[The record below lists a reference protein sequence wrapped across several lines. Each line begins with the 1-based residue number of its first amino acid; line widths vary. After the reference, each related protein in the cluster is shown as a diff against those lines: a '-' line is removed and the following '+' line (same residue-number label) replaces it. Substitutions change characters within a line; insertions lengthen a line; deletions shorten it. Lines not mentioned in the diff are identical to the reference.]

1 MASVNIERRTRR
13 WQEQRWILDAI
24 IRTVGPEWDQGR
36 IESRSKTGGPAA
48 EGDYKAAARRM
59 RKFDDIHREFAA
71 AARKREARAR
81 EFERQGRAIAA
92 RESYMAAA
100 MLWASACWPV
110 FEEGER
116 LSGYEE
122 RMNACYA
129 KYIKFAPHPIR
140 RVEIPFGN
148 KFLPAYLHLPRK
160 PVNGEKFPIVFYCGG
175 MDGSKENMVSLYG
188 DRFMERGMAVLAIDG
203 PGQAEAVSRGL
214 YFTPENWEK
223 CALSVYDFL
232 SKQPNIDIN
241 KLVIRGSSFGSFW
254 GTVAAATLG
263 NKVKGY
269 VTTGLCQEP
278 GAWQIFNMASPTFKV
293 RFMFMSGYDDEQE
306 FDRFCKKIDLT
317 PYMPKIKCP
326 YAVITGEN
334 EQLSPLEYTE
344 KLFELIKAPKRMVVY
359 EGANHSV
366 TGAPSAENGEDRN
379 TMVADFLLD
388 RANGKPMK
396 SERIWIDSS
405 GRATA
410 TPFKKAPAQTGK
422 AAKRKR

>member
-1 MASVNIERRTRR
+1 MASINVERRTAR

-48 EGDYKAAARRM
+48 ESDYRSAARRM

-71 AARKREARAR
+71 AAKKREARAR
-81 EFERQGRAIAA
+81 DFERQGRRVAA

-100 MLWASACWPV
+100 MLWASSCWPI

-116 LSGYEE
+116 LSAYEE

-129 KYIKFAPHPIR
+129 RYIKFAGHPIR

-148 KFLPAYLHLPRK
+148 GKFLPAYLHLPRK
-160 PVNGEKFPIVFYCGG
+160 PAPGEKFPIVFYCGG
-175 MDGSKENMVSLYG
+175 MDGSKENMVALYG
-188 DRFMERGMAVLAIDG
+188 DRFMERDVAVLAIDG
-203 PGQAEAVSRGL
+203 PGQAESVSRGI

-223 CALSVYDFL
+223 CAEAVYAFL
-232 SKQPNIDIN
+232 SKEPAIDIS

-254 GTVAAATLG
+254 GTVVAATLG
-263 NKVKGY
+263 SRAKGY

-293 RFMFMSGYDDEQE
+293 RFMFMSGIDDEAA

-326 YAVITGEN
+326 YMVIVGEN
-334 EQLSPLEYTE
+334 EQLSPIDYTE
-344 KLFELIKAPKRMVVY
+344 KLYELIKAPKRLIVF

-366 TGAPSAENGEDRN
+366 AGAPSAENGEDRN
-379 TMVADFLLD
+379 TMLADWLLD
-388 RANGKPMK
+388 RISGKPMK
-396 SERIWIDSS
+396 SERSWVDSS
-405 GRATA
+405 GRMTSE
-410 TPFKKAPAQTGK
+410 PFAKTKRSAKK
-422 AAKRKR
+422 R

>member
-1 MASVNIERRTRR
+1 MASINVERRTSR

-48 EGDYKAAARRM
+48 ESDYKSAARRM

-71 AARKREARAR
+71 AAKKREARAR
-81 EFERQGRAIAA
+81 EFERQGRRVAA

-100 MLWASACWPV
+100 MLWASSCWPV
-110 FEEGER
+110 FEECER
-116 LSGYEE
+116 LSAYEE

-129 KYIKFAPHPIR
+129 KYIKFAGHPIK

-148 KFLPAYLHLPRK
+148 GKFLPAYLHLPRK
-160 PVNGEKFPIVFYCGG
+160 PVPGEKFPIVFYCGG
-175 MDGSKENMVSLYG
+175 MDGSKENMVALYG
-188 DRFMERGMAVLAIDG
+188 DRFMERDVAVLAIDG
-203 PGQAEAVSRGL
+203 PGQAEAVSRGI

-223 CALSVYDFL
+223 CAEAAYAFL
-232 SKQPNIDIN
+232 SKEPALDMN

-254 GTVAAATLG
+254 GTVVAATLG
-263 NKVKGY
+263 SRAKGY

-293 RFMFMSGYDDEQE
+293 RFMFMSGIDDEAA

-317 PYMPKIKCP
+317 HYMPKIKCP
-326 YAVITGEN
+326 YMVIVGEN
-334 EQLSPLEYTE
+334 EQLSPIDYTE
-344 KLFELIKAPKRMVVY
+344 KLYELIKAPKRLVIF

-366 TGAPSAENGEDRN
+366 AGAPSAENGEDRN
-379 TMVADFLLD
+379 TMLADWLLD
-388 RANGKPMK
+388 RIAGKPMK
-396 SERIWIDSS
+396 SERSWVDSS
-405 GRATA
+405 GRMTSE
-410 TPFKKAPAQTGK
+410 PFAKAKGSKK
-422 AAKRKR
+422 KR